1 MSAPA
6 ASASSAAAATAAGSS
21 PAPAPAPAPARAS
34 LASAPE
40 AAPQA
45 AASGSGGARRPPRL
59 AQVPDTAEPP
69 AGTPVPDPGRV
80 VTGAEPATAPSP
92 RAAAAA
98 AGAADEA
105 TPSAHPSAD
114 DLASL
119 TEAVS
124 KDGSVRVPVS
134 RGRLSAYA
142 VDRPIGKGKF
152 STVFRARRIEDGSLV
167 ALKRIRIFDALDERS
182 RDKCLRE
189 IGLVRRVTHRHIVAF
204 HEAFIDEDPSQ
215 PGALTLI
222 LVFEFAQA
230 GDLKRQLRKARE
242 RRARFDERVVWKYFA
257 QVTAA
262 VSCLHQQRIMHRD
275 LKPANIFL
283 SLDGTVKV
291 GDLGLGR
298 FLSEQSLEAH
308 SKVGTPLYM
317 APEVL
322 KGVGYGPPSDVW
334 SLGCILYELAMLR
347 SPFKEEGLSLY
358 QLFQKIA
365 LGKFPEVSS
374 VYSATLR
381 RVVAAALAAVLVL
394 GAS

>member
-1 MSAPA
+1 
-6 ASASSAAAATAAGSS
+6 
-21 PAPAPAPAPARAS
+21 
-34 LASAPE
+34 
-40 AAPQA
+40 
-45 AASGSGGARRPPRL
+45 
-59 AQVPDTAEPP
+59 
-69 AGTPVPDPGRV
+69 
-80 VTGAEPATAPSP
+80 
-92 RAAAAA
+92 
-98 AGAADEA
+98 

-182 RDKCLRE
+182 RDKVRDAERRDPVGLSQGFGQIFGQIVSPIVSKDLAIGIWSAVRCLRE

-381 RVVAAALAAVLVL
+381 RVVAAALAVDPAERPSSAELL
-394 GAS
+394 E